1 MNGPLGA
8 SMDDRTGDQRR
19 LAGLQGL
26 NALARELLAEP
37 TLDVLLVRLV
47 DAARALVRADFSAL
61 LLLREGSSEEVTHF
75 VYDAPRDLFPD
86 HLPRVVGLLAVP
98 VVTGRVARIDDIRGH
113 PAGVGI
119 PVEHP
124 PIAALLAAPV
134 LLEGRVVGELAVA
147 NRVGGRTFD
156 DIDEEVIVELAGHAA
171 IAVSL
176 ATARQARAR
185 LDVTRQALLDVALH
199 NLRTPL
205 TVAKGFLAT
214 IRHHG
219 ERLAE
224 DDRTEAFEAI
234 ERAHERIQELAEG
247 ALLDDPRRTGEQ
259 TPTTEDIDIAALLRE
274 LSDELA
280 GLADGVSLDVS
291 VAPEAP
297 PNFTG
302 DRRLVREL
310 LDNLVS
316 NAMKHSRPGQTVKV
330 MARGEGAAVRFDVTD
345 RGPGIAPEEQGLVF
359 EQFYRTQQSV
369 EGAVPGTGL
378 GLWIARRLAEL
389 QGGAVGVSS
398 RTGHGTTSWATL
410 PLVPPAAARDG
421 IDARSSG
428 SGPAP

>member
-1 MNGPLGA
+1 MDGPPDT
-8 SMDDRTGDQRR
+8 SMDDGTGEQRR

-26 NALARELLAEP
+26 NALARELLGEP

-147 NRVGGRTFD
+147 NRVGGRAFD

-176 ATARQARAR
+176 ATARQARAC
-185 LDVTRQALLDVALH
+185 LDLTRQALLDVALH

-205 TVAKGFLAT
+205 TVAKGVLAT

-219 ERLAE
+219 ERLGE

-259 TPTTEDIDIAALLRE
+259 TPTTDDIDVAALLRG

-330 MARGEGAAVRFDVTD
+330 TARGEGAAVRFDVTD

-398 RTGHGTTSWATL
+398 RTGHGTTFWVTL
-410 PLVPPAAARDG
+410 PRVPPGAVAPSGGVAGDG
-421 IDARSSG
+421 RG
-428 SGPAP
+428 